1 MANYYDPEDQQL
13 LATATALLDQ
23 RSFDEAHTVLSAR
36 IAQNLTTSDPAG
48 IMLLAEIAGLLIDTG
63 SEGRREEPIK
73 EGLALLEANQHHFD
87 GLLTLASVEY
97 NLGNAKSV
105 LADLHTRRFYDART
119 LGSRTPACG
128 EESLLEGT
136 QAPP

>member
-23 RSFDEAHTVLSAR
+23 RSFDEAHRVLSAR
-36 IAQNLTTSDPAG
+36 IAQNLTTRDPAG

-87 GLLTLASVEY
+87 GLLTPASVEY
-97 NLGNAKSV
+97 NLGNAKSA
-105 LADLHTRRFYDART
+105 LADLRIPD
-119 LGSRTPACG
+119 
-128 EESLLEGT
+128 
-136 QAPP
+136 